1 MAGHFEVPR
10 EPLGLGS
17 RFLDSLP
24 LPETVQVV
32 THTSKNSSQGKAWD
46 NKLWRFLFGCGNRV
60 RRMQVCLKNSPHR
73 GRADCSFHGCREAAP
88 KLQELQISAPD
99 ENGQETM
106 GRGRPKQSRKR

>member
-1 MAGHFEVPR
+1 MR
-10 EPLGLGS
+10 SLGS
-17 RFLDSLP
+17 LWDWDPGFSTPFLFLKLFKLSLTP
-24 LPETVQVV
+24 PKIPARE
-32 THTSKNSSQGKAWD
+32 
-46 NKLWRFLFGCGNRV
+46 KLGTTNWRFLFGCGNRV

-73 GRADCSFHGCREAAP
+73 ERADCSFHGCREAAP